1 LASLIDPEKVII
13 GGKSDPKL
21 RYIDPTIL
29 FPVSWDDPIMEDEIF
44 GPLLPVM
51 KYEDFDAAISE
62 VKKRPKPLSAF
73 LFSREQRAIDDF
85 LGSLSFGGGAINQVN
100 IHLFV
105 ETMPFGG
112 VGNSGIGNYSGK
124 FGFDSLTH
132 AKSILISPAD
142 VAIDHLFPPYTPAK
156 VQALHQWFD
165 Y

>member
-112 VGNSGIGNYSGK
+112 DRELGNRKLFRQVWIRFADARQIDPDLSSGCCDRS
-124 FGFDSLTH
+124 SLSAVH
-132 AKSILISPAD
+132 ASEGPGAPSM
-142 VAIDHLFPPYTPAK
+142 V
-156 VQALHQWFD
+156 
-165 Y
+165 